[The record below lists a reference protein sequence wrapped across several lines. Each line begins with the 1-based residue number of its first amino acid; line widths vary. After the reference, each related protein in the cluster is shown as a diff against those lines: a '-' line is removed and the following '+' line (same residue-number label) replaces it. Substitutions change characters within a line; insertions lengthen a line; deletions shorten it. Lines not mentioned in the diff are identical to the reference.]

1 MADVD
6 LTARFENISENAKN
20 VAERLKAAR
29 QGTREQLETDAANA
43 RTAADELKDKAVGEQ
58 AKPSWQAHVTAD
70 ALKSVVS

>member
-1 MADVD
+1 VADVD
-6 LTARFENISENAKN
+6 LTAPFENISDNAKN

-58 AKPSWQAHVTAD
+58 AKASWQAHATAD

>member
-1 MADVD
+1 VADVD
-6 LTARFENISENAKN
+6 LTAPFENISDNAKN

-43 RTAADELKDKAVGEQ
+43 RTAAELKDKAVGEQ
-58 AKPSWQAHVTAD
+58 AKASWQAHVTAD